1 MNNKTYKR
9 ILVTSALPYAN
20 GPIHLGHLA
29 GAYLPADIYVRYQRQ
44 MQRDVIYICGT
55 DEHGVPIT
63 IKAEREGSTPQ
74 EIVDK
79 FYADIKNSFDRFGM
93 SFDNF
98 SRTSLP
104 IHHQTAQEFF
114 VSLRDKNYLTQKS
127 SMQFYCEHDKMF
139 LPDRYVEGKCHH
151 CGADGARGDQCDSC
165 GHVIDPLKLIDP
177 VCQLCGNTPI
187 QRETTHWYIKLQEFE
202 VFLKD
207 WLADK
212 KDWKDNVLKFC
223 NELLSQGLRERAV
236 TRDLSW
242 GVQVPG
248 EKEGKV
254 LYVWFDAPV
263 GYISSTKEWAQ
274 KIGQPDAWK
283 PYWQDKEGTK
293 LVHFIGKDNIIFHAI
308 MFPAMLHGDEKWVLP
323 DNVPANEF
331 LNLEGNKL
339 STSKGYAV
347 WLNDFLDKYPADSLR
362 YTLAINAPEIRDT
375 DFSWREFQARNN
387 NELADTLGNFV
398 NRSLTF
404 IHKYFDG
411 TIPAPGE
418 FSVEDNAMLK
428 LLANSPAEIGGLL
441 EAYKVKEATLQLMNV
456 SRAANKYFNDQE
468 PWKSRKDN
476 LEKCATTL
484 YVCLETLKTLAII
497 MRPFMPFTSDNIWSM
512 LNINNSI
519 DKINWMDAGKTSLAS
534 GEKLNDPV
542 ILFSKIEDESIEEE
556 IMRLQKIETG
566 PADAEE
572 LNLKPQITID
582 DFAKI
587 DLRSAKILSAEKIK
601 GAKKLLK
608 LSVKVGPE
616 TRQIVAG
623 IAEHYNPE
631 DLPGK
636 MITIVANLKP
646 AVLRGAESQGMLLA
660 VENDNGL
667 YFVAADDET
676 GTGFPVR

>member
-1 MNNKTYKR
+1 MNNKTFKR

-79 FYADIKNSFDRFGM
+79 FYVDIKNSFDRFGM

-151 CGADGARGDQCDSC
+151 CGADGARGDQCDNC

-177 VCQLCGNTPI
+177 VCQLCGHVPI

-202 VFLKD
+202 TFLKD
-207 WLADK
+207 WLANK
-212 KDWKDNVLKFC
+212 KGWKDNVLKFC

-236 TRDLSW
+236 TRDLNW
-242 GVQVPG
+242 GIQVPG
-248 EKEGKV
+248 EEEGKV
-254 LYVWFDAPV
+254 LYVWFDAPI

-274 KIGQPDAWK
+274 KIGKPDAWK

-347 WLNDFLDKYPADSLR
+347 WLNDFLEKYPADSLR

-404 IHKYFDG
+404 IHKYLDG
-411 TIPAPGE
+411 KIPAPGE
-418 FSVEDNAMLK
+418 FSDEDDAMLK
-428 LLANSPAEIGGLL
+428 LLENSPVEIGGLL
-441 EAYKVKEATLQLMNV
+441 ESYKVKEATLQLMNV
-456 SRAANKYFNDQE
+456 ARAANKYFNDQE

-476 LEKCATTL
+476 LEKCGTTL

-497 MRPFMPFTSDNIWSM
+497 LRPFMPFTSDKIWSM
-512 LNINNSI
+512 LNINKSI
-519 DKINWMDAGKTSLAS
+519 EKVNWMDAGKTSLAP

-542 ILFSKIEDESIEEE
+542 ILFSKIEDEAIEEE
-556 IMRLQKIETG
+556 ITRLQKIESG
-566 PADAEE
+566 PVDAEE

-646 AVLRGAESQGMLLA
+646 AVLRGVESQGMLLA
-660 VENDNGL
+660 VENEKGL
-667 YFVAADDET
+667 YFVAADEET
-676 GTGFPVR
+676 GTGFPVK